1 MTIQRIDRT
10 APQEQGRWRREV
22 LGSLSGPVLAVGAGS
37 GASADFL
44 PAGVTWLALEPAPSR
59 RLERAVAGRARSR
72 LLTAGAERLPLED
85 ATIDAVVCSTVL
97 CSVDDPPRALAEARR
112 VLRRGGSLV
121 FFEHVGAAPGSGAR
135 RVQGLI
141 APLTRRFGGGCDPR
155 RDTAAELRSAGFST
169 LELRTLRTGGPLGGL
184 APVIEGR
191 AVV

>member
-1 MTIQRIDRT
+1 M
-10 APQEQGRWRREV
+10 
-22 LGSLSGPVLAVGAGS
+22 
-37 GASADFL
+37 
-44 PAGVTWLALEPAPSR
+44 
-59 RLERAVAGRARSR
+59 
-72 LLTAGAERLPLED
+72 LTAGAERLPLED

>member
-1 MTIQRIDRT
+1 MEIQRIDRT
-10 APQEQGRWRREV
+10 VSQERERWHREA
-22 LGSLSGPVLAVGAGS
+22 LGSLSGRVLDIGAGS
-37 GASADFL
+37 GISAAFL
-44 PAGVTWLALEPAPSR
+44 PGDAVWIALEPAPSR
-59 RLERAVAGRARSR
+59 RLKRAVAGRPGSR
-72 LLTAGAERLPLED
+72 LLAASAEQIPLED
-85 ATIDAVVCSTVL
+85 ASVDAVVCSMVL

-169 LELRTLRTGGPLGGL
+169 LELRTLRTAGLLGGL

>member
-22 LGSLSGPVLAVGAGS
+22 LGSLSGMVLDVGAGS

-59 RLERAVAGRARSR
+59 RLKRAVAGRARSR
-72 LLTAGAERLPLED
+72 LLTAGAERLPLGD

-97 CSVDDPPRALAEARR
+97 CSVDDPPRALAEA
-112 VLRRGGSLV
+112 RGGSLV

>member
-22 LGSLSGPVLAVGAGS
+22 LGSLSGTVLDVGAGS

-59 RLERAVAGRARSR
+59 RLERAVAGG
-72 LLTAGAERLPLED
+72 AGAERLPLGD